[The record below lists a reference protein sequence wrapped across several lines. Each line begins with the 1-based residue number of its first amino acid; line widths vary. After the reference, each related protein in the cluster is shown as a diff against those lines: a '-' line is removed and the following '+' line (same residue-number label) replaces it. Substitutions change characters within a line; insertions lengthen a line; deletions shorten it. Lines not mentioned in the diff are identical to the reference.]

1 MRFFF
6 IIFVSLMLV
15 FSGNLSK
22 AYAQRDL
29 SLAELIDEII
39 AYDSNRWTWNSYD
52 YASVTGA
59 HVDQATASGQSGILH
74 ANYTY
79 NRGSPGW
86 IKVHIIG
93 GRIDCLEYHDF
104 PGTCRALGRPSS
116 VDFWEGF
123 ADGFIEEWARQNR

>member
-6 IIFVSLMLV
+6 VACASLILA
-15 FSGNLSK
+15 FSGNFSE

-29 SLAELIDEII
+29 TLAQLIDEII
-39 AYDSNRWTWNSYD
+39 AYDSNRWVMNRYD
-52 YASVTGA
+52 YGSVTGA
-59 HVDQATASGQSGILH
+59 HVDQATSSGQSGILH

-79 NRGSPGW
+79 NGGSSGW
-86 IKVHIIG
+86 IKVHITG

-123 ADGFIEEWARQNR
+123 TDGFIQEWSRQNR